1 MIRLTKIPPNE
12 ALAGDIDF
20 YWYMEKDGHDS
31 VEGQLFPSLS
41 AEIIFNISFSTIF
54 FESDGH
60 FEKAPH
66 LEVVGGLSKVMRV
79 STSEPIK
86 LLGVRFFPHTIKY
99 FLNEEMSVLKGSL
112 SAADLVAGCWIRSL
126 QDRLLSLFTLPEKI
140 QNLNE
145 FFSQRL
151 SATAGNRDSFFHF
164 FGSLYKSKELISVD
178 RIVKKLGYSSRYT
191 EKIFQ
196 RQVGISPQEYLQIG
210 RLHRAVKLMKDAETP
225 LTKIAYEC
233 GFADQSHFTRTFK
246 GLTGQTPLQYRKG
259 ETAINLL

>member
-1 MIRLTKIPPNE
+1 
-12 ALAGDIDF
+12 
-20 YWYMEKDGHDS
+20 
-31 VEGQLFPSLS
+31 
-41 AEIIFNISFSTIF
+41 
-54 FESDGH
+54 
-60 FEKAPH
+60 
-66 LEVVGGLSKVMRV
+66 
-79 STSEPIK
+79 
-86 LLGVRFFPHTIKY
+86 
-99 FLNEEMSVLKGSL
+99 
-112 SAADLVAGCWIRSL
+112 
-126 QDRLLSLFTLPEKI
+126 LPEKI
-140 QNLNE
+140 QHLNE

-151 SATAGNRDSFFHF
+151 NATSGNRDSFFHF
-164 FGSLYKSKELISVD
+164 FGSLYKSKELFSVD
-178 RIVKKLGYSSRYT
+178 RVVKKLGYSARYT